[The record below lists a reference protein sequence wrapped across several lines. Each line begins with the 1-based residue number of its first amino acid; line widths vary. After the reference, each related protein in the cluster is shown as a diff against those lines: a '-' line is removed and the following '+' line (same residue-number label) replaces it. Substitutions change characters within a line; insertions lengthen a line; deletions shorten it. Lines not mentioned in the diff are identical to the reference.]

1 MASEQPGVM
10 DQEARYLE
18 ALQSAAR
25 YRLKSDMLELR
36 REDGALAVTFLVK
49 K

>member
-1 MASEQPGVM
+1 MGGW
-10 DQEARYLE
+10 EARYLD

-25 YRLKSDMLELR
+25 CRLKGDMLELR
-36 REDGALAVTFLVK
+36 QEDGALAVTFLVK